1 MPTKVGSISNL
12 RKKVTKTHELIA
24 VSYHEAGH
32 TIFGLLNFMKIGSV
46 SVYNNPKSSRGEG
59 TTNYEA
65 PFDDSIEDSILLD
78 YWIQS
83 EIGLCYAGTCA
94 ERIYFKII
102 SGSDKIP
109 KFLKDGSEDD
119 IASAS
124 LIFRK
129 YNLAPAGKKRSNLKQ
144 KMLKETSVILEN
156 YWDDTTIISHA
167 LFDKKRLYYDD
178 IKNLLCKK
186 SKNKVFW
193 KNQFKTIEFISD
205 NFATLG
211 HEDLKKLMSI

>member
-1 MPTKVGSISNL
+1 MPNKVGSINNL

-46 SVYNNPKSSRGEG
+46 SVFNNSKSSRGEG

-65 PFDDSIEDSILLD
+65 PFDDSIEDPILLN
-78 YWIQS
+78 YWIKS

-102 SGSDKIP
+102 SGSDKLP

-124 LIFRK
+124 FIFRR
-129 YNLAPAGKKRSNLKQ
+129 YNLAPAGKKRYALKQ
-144 KMLKETSVILEN
+144 KMLKETAIILKK
-156 YWDDTTIISHA
+156 YWDDITIISHA
-167 LFDKKRLYYDD
+167 LFDKKRIYYND

-186 SKNKVFW
+186 SSNKNFW
-193 KNQFKTIEFISD
+193 KEQFKIIDYISD
-205 NFATLG
+205 NAGLLE
-211 HEDLKKLMSI
+211 HKELRKLMSL